1 MGRGIVINKRIYRE
15 SMREFIQFVSIL
27 TVGVE
32 EVLDYLNSFF
42 EDTNKPTK

>member
-1 MGRGIVINKRIYRE
+1 VINKHNYRE

-27 TVGVE
+27 TVGIE
-32 EVLDYLNSFF
+32 GVLDYLNGLF